1 MKQHNIL
8 DIKRQHVK
16 VTLSILNQTLQL
28 RSTGT
33 PELIYH
39 HFNSP
44 PHPHQKKNLSIT
56 SSTARVRPIAN

>member
-44 PHPHQKKNLSIT
+44 PHPHQK
-56 SSTARVRPIAN
+56 